1 MMGEAQSAEV
11 LALSDAQILIGD
23 RWLTEGSAGV
33 FDHVSP
39 ITGRVQG
46 RVVMAGAHE
55 IDAAVA
61 AAKAAGP
68 TWRAMPGDQRR
79 RIMQR
84 LEQLILDDSAELA
97 RLVTL
102 EVGTPMTAAANYAS
116 LVASYF
122 GYYAGWA
129 DKIEGRTIPLFPA
142 TGFDFTILEPYGV
155 VGIIITWNGPLASV
169 GMKVAPAL
177 AAGNCVVLKS
187 PELAPFAIDRFA
199 RLALE
204 AGLPPGVLSVVPGGA
219 AAGDRL
225 VRHPDVGKVSFTG
238 GGPTARKLMDAA
250 RENVTPLVLEL
261 GGKSANLLFADAD
274 LETAVPQAVV
284 FSIVANAGQGC
295 SFPTR
300 LLVEHTIYEDVL
312 ERIADIASAVKLGN
326 PLHAETTMGPV
337 IAAAACERIMASIDD
352 ERERGQSRLIA
363 GGERL
368 GGELAGGYFI
378 TPTIFAD
385 VAPGSALSQQEI
397 FGPVLSVTP
406 FSTEREAIE
415 IANNTAYGLA
425 AYIQSRDLGRVMR
438 VIPQLRAGTV
448 QVNGKSVMPPSA
460 PFGGLGESGYGREG
474 GKPGLDE
481 FLRIK
486 NVFIQ
491 SVGETT

>member
-1 MMGEAQSAEV
+1 MTSTLDNDPAVVGTLGEAQLLVGGEW
-11 LALSDAQILIGD
+11 IG
-23 RWLTEGSAGV
+23 RSSAGT

-39 ITGRVQG
+39 ITGEVQG
-46 RVVMAGAHE
+46 QVVMAGVEE

-61 AAKAAGP
+61 AAKAAFP
-68 TWRAMPGDQRR
+68 AWRALPGDRR
-79 RIMQR
+79 RSILQR
-84 LEQLILDDSAELA
+84 LEQLILDDGEELG

-102 EVGTPMTAAANYAS
+102 EVGTPTSAARGYAS
-116 LVASYF
+116 LAASYF

-142 TGFDFTILEPYGV
+142 TGFDFTLLEPYGV
-155 VGIIITWNGPLASV
+155 VGIVITWNGPLASV

-204 AGLPPGVLSVVPGGA
+204 AGLPPGVLSVVPGGPD
-219 AAGDRL
+219 AGDRL
-225 VRHPDVGKVSFTG
+225 VRHPDIAKVSFTG
-238 GGPTARKLMDAA
+238 GGATARKIMDAA
-250 RENVTPLVLEL
+250 RENITPLVLEL

-274 LETAVPQAVV
+274 LDTAVPQSVL

-300 LLVEHTIYEDVL
+300 LLVEHTIYAEVL
-312 ERIADIASAVKLGN
+312 ERMADVVAGVRLGN
-326 PLHAETTMGPV
+326 PLLRETTMGPV
-337 IAAAACERIMASIDD
+337 INAAACERIVGTIDRARAD
-352 ERERGQSRLIA
+352 GRSRLIA

-385 VAPGSALSQQEI
+385 VPSDSDLSRREI

-406 FSTEREAIE
+406 FSTESEAVE
-415 IANNTAYGLA
+415 LANATAYGLA
-425 AYIQSRDLGRVMR
+425 AYIQSRDIGRVMR
-438 VIPQLRAGTV
+438 LVPQLRAGTIH
-448 QVNGKSVMPPSA
+448 VNGKSAMPPSA
-460 PFGGLGESGYGREG
+460 PFGGSGESGYGREG
-474 GKPGLDE
+474 GRAGLDE

-491 SVGETT
+491 SVE